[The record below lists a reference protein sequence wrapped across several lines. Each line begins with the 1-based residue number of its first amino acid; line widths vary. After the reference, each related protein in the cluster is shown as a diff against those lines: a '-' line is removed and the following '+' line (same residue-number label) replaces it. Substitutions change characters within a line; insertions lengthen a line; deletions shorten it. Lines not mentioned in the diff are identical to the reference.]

1 MIVNDFN
8 IHFINLL
15 MYNLFHVVP
24 LSSTWARVV
33 NIYFRSSSVENPLS
47 LHACYYHFI
56 LSFALSPNICTAARK
71 NRIIF
76 VAACTAPSDSILHD
90 QFSLDDSCLCVDDR
104 REE

>member
-1 MIVNDFN
+1 
-8 IHFINLL
+8 

-90 QFSLDDSCLCVDDR
+90 KFSLDDSCLCVDDR